1 MAITYRLRQDNR
13 QVTKYPGKWFAHS
26 VNLRTV
32 DTDEVARIIERNCP
46 VKRSDVLA
54 VITELGDVMRQLL
67 SESHRVRLKGIGSF
81 MTSIQGTPCDHPSQ
95 YSPKYIRGVK
105 LNFTADKEMEF
116 DNVRYEALPY
126 NPK

>member
-1 MAITYRLRQDNR
+1 
-13 QVTKYPGKWFAHS
+13 
-26 VNLRTV
+26 
-32 DTDEVARIIERNCP
+32 
-46 VKRSDVLA
+46 
-54 VITELGDVMRQLL
+54 
-67 SESHRVRLKGIGSF
+67 